1 MNDFRLLKLLDRLQF
16 VFRKLG
22 INYPVM
28 RKILEMKLTMDQRRV
43 PTIFSG
49 NASEK
54 KEGNQ
59 FVKSLWIYALYGIIL
74 IFFIFIGDNYM
85 FQLGIIFGISMFI
98 LMTSLISDFSTVLL
112 DVRDKTILH
121 TKPVD
126 DRTINAA
133 KIVHLTLYM
142 LMMTG
147 AFLGIPA
154 IVMLIY
160 HGVGYF
166 LLFLISAVWMILF
179 IIALTALVY
188 IFILRHFNGD
198 KLQDI
203 INYVQIILS
212 ICLVIGYQVAIRVF
226 DFVDLDIVYHFSW
239 WHVFLPPLWF
249 AAPFELILHQNT
261 AMHTIVLSVIALIMP
276 LIAVYLYYRLMPAF
290 ERNLEKLMEQ
300 TSVGKQKKRP
310 LVTMWE
316 KWLCRSKAER
326 AYFRF
331 AYILMGEERDFKLK
345 VYPTLGMGMVF
356 PFIFILNL
364 LQAQQFSEITQG
376 KAYLNI
382 YFLMIIIGVTVSILR
397 YSSRYKA
404 AWILDAAPL
413 EDALK
418 CYSAALK
425 AMLVKLL
432 LPVYLLMAI
441 IFTAIFSIRII
452 PDLIIVGIVAILQT
466 LISYKLL
473 KGEDF
478 PFSEKFEATSQ
489 AGSTV
494 KYFLMMAFVAVFA
507 VLHYVSTLI
516 ASGKYIYLIILLI
529 VTVVAWKATFSNR
542 KMIEG

>member
-1 MNDFRLLKLLDRLQF
+1 MENDFRSLKLLDHLQF

-166 LLFLISAVWMILF
+166 LLFLVSTVWMILF

-239 WHVFLPPLWF
+239 WHVFLPPIWF
-249 AAPFELILHQNT
+249 AAPFELILHHNT
-261 AMHTIVLSVIALIMP
+261 AVSTIVLSIIALLLP
-276 LIAVYLYYRLMPAF
+276 LIAIYLYYRLMPAF
-290 ERNLEKLMEQ
+290 ERNLEKLLDQ
-300 TSVGKQKKRP
+300 TAMGKEKKRP
-310 LVTMWE
+310 FVAMWE
-316 KWLCRSKAER
+316 KLLCRSNVER
-326 AYFRF
+326 AYFRL

-345 VYPTLGMGMVF
+345 VYPSLGIAMVF
-356 PFIFILNL
+356 PFIFI
-364 LQAQQFSEITQG
+364 FSQTQSFAEVSKG
-376 KAYLNI
+376 NGYFNI
-382 YFLMIIIGVTVSILR
+382 YLALLFIGVTVSMLR
-397 YSSRYKA
+397 FSSKYKA
-404 AWILDAAPL
+404 AWILHAAPV
-413 EDALK
+413 EDVTK
-418 CYSAALK
+418 SYSAALK
-425 AMLVKLL
+425 AMLIKLL
-432 LPVYLLMAI
+432 LP
-441 IFTAIFSIRII
+441 IFMLIAVVFILIFSVRII
-452 PDLIIVGIVAILQT
+452 PDMLIVGTVAVPQT

-478 PFSEKFEATSQ
+478 PFSEKFEATS
-489 AGSTV
+489 
-494 KYFLMMAFVAVFA
+494 
-507 VLHYVSTLI
+507 
-516 ASGKYIYLIILLI
+516 
-529 VTVVAWKATFSNR
+529 
-542 KMIEG
+542 

>member
-1 MNDFRLLKLLDRLQF
+1 MQNDFRSLKLLDRVQLI
-16 VFRKLG
+16 FRKFK
-22 INYPVM
+22 IDYPIM
-28 RKILEMKLTMDQRRV
+28 RKILEVKLTMDQRRV
-43 PTIFSG
+43 PTVFSG
-49 NASEK
+49 NAK
-54 KEGNQ
+54 KKGGNQ
-59 FVKSLWIYALYGIIL
+59 FVKSLWIYALYGIML
-74 IFFIFIGDNYM
+74 IFFIFLGESYM
-85 FQLGIIFGISMFI
+85 FQLGTIFGVSMFI
-98 LMTSLISDFSTVLL
+98 LMTSMISDFSTVLL
-112 DVRDKTILH
+112 DVRDKSILQ
-121 TKPVD
+121 TKPID

-142 LMMTG
+142 LMLTG
-147 AFLGIPA
+147 AFLGVPS
-154 IVMLIY
+154 IVMLFKNGI
-160 HGVGYF
+160 GYF
-166 LLFLISAVWMILF
+166 LLFLVSSIWMILF
-179 IIALTALVY
+179 IIVLTALVY
-188 IFILRHFNGD
+188 IFILRFFNAD

-212 ICLVIGYQVAIRVF
+212 ICLIVGYQVAIRVF
-226 DFVDLDIVYHFSW
+226 DFVDLSFVYHFSW

-382 YFLMIIIGVTVSILR
+382 YFLMIIIGVTVSMLR

-441 IFTAIFSIRII
+441 IFTAIFSIRIL

-494 KYFLMMAFVAVFA
+494 KYFLMMAFVAAFA